1 LSYSRTIQIEF
12 NHCDPAGIVFYPRYY
27 EMVNSV
33 VENFFAEELGYP
45 FSRIVIE
52 EGCGVPTVH
61 VASDFSA
68 PSWLGEKVEFALRV
82 VKVGARSVGFA
93 IDAAKGGES
102 RMTTHLTLVW
112 INAKGRAEPWPELLH
127 ARLLS
132 HLEGQNR

>member
-1 LSYSRTIQIEF
+1 MSYSRTIQIEF

-45 FSRIVIE
+45 FSRIVME

-61 VASDFSA
+61 VTSDFKA
-68 PSWLGEKVEFALRV
+68 PSWLGEKVEFTLQV
-82 VKVGARSVGFA
+82 VKVGARSVCFA
-93 IDAAKGGES
+93 IDAAKRGES
-102 RMTTHLTLVW
+102 RMTTHLSLVW
-112 INAKGRAEPWPELLH
+112 INPEGRAELWPELLR

-132 HLEGQNR
+132 HLEGQNQ